1 MRFALSFFC
10 LIIIV
15 AFFPPLLPAQTQEGE
30 NFQRVSQTLAA
41 LTIPFEVRPLSEGSS
56 ILVRLG
62 ASALGTFVLA
72 LPLDADFAVDTR
84 LALAA
89 QMQNRSKPLNIIVAF
104 LGSEREAPPPAL
116 PHEGL
121 RDLLTVTDVPEHWVL
136 AYLDIAQQPEH
147 LFLYHGARGYLAPLD
162 ILRPLVSV
170 LRSGNVAWSLSI
182 RFNELYKL
190 GLVEGHQALL
200 VAWGQ
205 EINGF
210 ALTGRDFSNGDF
222 PEGAPVLPEAM
233 AELFLDYA
241 LSLEFPMLK
250 VDRHY
255 FLFSGFGGQLFLL
268 EQGFSIALLLII
280 SGISL
285 FLFLIYSAKHYA
297 RLLFRFRLF
306 FRSTWVF
313 LLLVAFLMVSITAAG
328 FLYSTLF
335 QSLRPLAS
343 FPGGLSVPA
352 HFTGAAL
359 VVMLAV
365 LLFFLHSPLFALIS
379 IPKRA
384 QFYSFSSVIFAIMG
398 MLAAAFLDF
407 SLVPALLWAALFIFL
422 AASFTK
428 PKPIIICVVLIP
440 IFAFAA
446 LVNIIQTGNVIIAEF
461 FISPDVGTF
470 SSWLVTFQVALFFL
484 PLILLIKRAVI
495 QSSKFAYRKRGETP
509 MRQVS
514 LKRRLVT
521 VSVSITMV
529 LVLMFVHIAFV

>member
-1 MRFALSFFC
+1 
-10 LIIIV
+10 
-15 AFFPPLLPAQTQEGE
+15 
-30 NFQRVSQTLAA
+30 
-41 LTIPFEVRPLSEGSS
+41 
-56 ILVRLG
+56 
-62 ASALGTFVLA
+62 
-72 LPLDADFAVDTR
+72 
-84 LALAA
+84 
-89 QMQNRSKPLNIIVAF
+89 
-104 LGSEREAPPPAL
+104 
-116 PHEGL
+116 
-121 RDLLTVTDVPEHWVL
+121 
-136 AYLDIAQQPEH
+136 
-147 LFLYHGARGYLAPLD
+147 
-162 ILRPLVSV
+162 
-170 LRSGNVAWSLSI
+170 
-182 RFNELYKL
+182 
-190 GLVEGHQALL
+190 
-200 VAWGQ
+200 
-205 EINGF
+205 
-210 ALTGRDFSNGDF
+210 
-222 PEGAPVLPEAM
+222 M